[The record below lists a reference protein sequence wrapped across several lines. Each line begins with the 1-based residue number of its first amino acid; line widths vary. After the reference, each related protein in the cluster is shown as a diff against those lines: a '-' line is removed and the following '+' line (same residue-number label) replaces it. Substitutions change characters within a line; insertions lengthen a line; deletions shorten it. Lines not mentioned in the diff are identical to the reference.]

1 MPNEKLS
8 EINEHDAE
16 ELIHYPQDEEQKE
29 PRPRL
34 LPGRWTRR
42 VQKSSARA
50 QARRRVAEKTS
61 EDHAYLMLGAVP
73 FWAVGATSLQNGI
86 ILCAVLII
94 LVLPGAASYFTAEA
108 EPGGM
113 GGPAADCAGG
123 GYAGGCLLCGA
134 GAVLAGRLRFPGN
147 LSLPACGGPRAAVG
161 G

>member
-1 MPNEKLS
+1 MPNEKLP

-29 PRPRL
+29 RRSRL

-73 FWAVGATSLQNGI
+73 FWAAVIVAAAGLVGLNA
-86 ILCAVLII
+86 
-94 LVLPGAASYFTAEA
+94 
-108 EPGGM
+108 
-113 GGPAADCAGG
+113 
-123 GYAGGCLLCGA
+123 
-134 GAVLAGRLRFPGN
+134 
-147 LSLPACGGPRAAVG
+147 ACGVLLENQPNARPKVAPTPAPQRQQLVFRVVRGGRAA
-161 G
+161 